1 MNLKCV
7 IIDDEPLAVNVI
19 KNYISQTKGLEL
31 LNSFNNAVESID
43 YIVGKSN
50 EIDVLFL
57 DINMPLLD
65 GLNLLKSLNYKP
77 LTIITTAHEEFA
89 VESYELEVLDY
100 LVKPISFQR
109 FIMAVNKAF
118 KIKGYQQKDD
128 ITTSNERSY
137 IFIKI
142 DKKKIKKVYLD
153 EILSIESLRDY
164 IRINTISNK
173 YIIHQTLSSFTEDL
187 PSDKF
192 IRIHRS
198 YTISIDKVETVEG
211 NSIEIAD
218 IRYPIGRSY
227 INEVKSV
234 IFNENDTNLLS

>member
-7 IIDDEPLAVNVI
+7 IIDDEPLAINVI
-19 KNYISQTKGLEL
+19 KNYIDQTKGLEFL
-31 LNSFNNAVESID
+31 TSFDNAVESID
-43 YIVGKSN
+43 FMAEKGD

-65 GLNLLKSLNYKP
+65 GLNLLKSLAKKP

-100 LVKPISFQR
+100 LMKPISFQR

-118 KIKGYQQKDD
+118 RIKGLQQKEDHAS
-128 ITTSNERSY
+128 TNERAY

-142 DKKKIKKVYLD
+142 DKKKIKKIYLD
-153 EILSIESLRDY
+153 EILSVESLRDY
-164 IRINTISNK
+164 IRINTISSK
-173 YIIHQTLSSFTEDL
+173 YMVHKTLSSFTEEL

-198 YTISIDKVETVEG
+198 YTISIDKVEAVEG

-227 INEVKSV
+227 INEVKNV
-234 IFNENDTNLLS
+234 IFRETDINP

>member
-1 MNLKCV
+1 MDLKCV
-7 IIDDEPLAVNVI
+7 IIDDEPLAINVI
-19 KNYISQTKGLEL
+19 KNYINQTKGLTL
-31 LNSFNNAVESID
+31 LSSFNDATESVD
-43 YIVGKSN
+43 YLRN
-50 EIDVLFL
+50 HEIDLLFL

-65 GLNLLKSLNYKP
+65 GLNLLKSIPQKP

-89 VESYELEVLDY
+89 VASYELEVVDY
-100 LVKPISFQR
+100 LVKPISFHR
-109 FIMAVNKAF
+109 FIMAINKAF

-128 ITTSNERSY
+128 FATHNERAY

-142 DKKKIKKVYLD
+142 DKKKMKKIYLD
-153 EILSIESLRDY
+153 EVLSVESLGDY
-164 IRINTISNK
+164 IKINTVVDK
-173 YIIHQTLSSFTEDL
+173 YIIHQTLSSFTDEL

-198 YTISIDKVETVEG
+198 YTISIEKVDTVEG

-227 INEVKSV
+227 LNEVKNR
-234 IFNENDTNLLS
+234 IFNDSE